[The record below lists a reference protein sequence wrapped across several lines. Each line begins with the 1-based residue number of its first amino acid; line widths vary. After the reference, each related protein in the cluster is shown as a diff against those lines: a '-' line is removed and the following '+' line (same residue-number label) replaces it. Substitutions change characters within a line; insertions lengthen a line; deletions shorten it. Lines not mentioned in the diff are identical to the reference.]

1 MARTTVDIEAPIL
14 SELKR
19 LGREEGVTLGQLVS
33 RLLAEALDD
42 RERGRERA
50 SLQWN
55 SKPMTALVDIADKE
69 AVYAALD
76 RDDRSSRDDRDGR

>member
-42 RERGRERA
+42 RERGRKRA